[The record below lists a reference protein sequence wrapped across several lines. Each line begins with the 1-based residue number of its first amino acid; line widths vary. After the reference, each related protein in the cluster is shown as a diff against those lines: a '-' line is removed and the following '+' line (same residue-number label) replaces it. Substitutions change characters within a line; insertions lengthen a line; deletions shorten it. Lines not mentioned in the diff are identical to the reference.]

1 MISQENTRIWPYQDA
16 DPRKDRRTRG
26 PFIRYSIS
34 KAMSKGVR
42 EMNNFYTEKKSEKNT
57 TAATIDKRRSHA
69 IDVSDSNDSSA
80 KPGEHKVNC
89 IVENKGRHGDRLRF
103 Y

>member
-1 MISQENTRIWPYQDA
+1 LVRVTR
-16 DPRKDRRTRG
+16 R
-26 PFIRYSIS
+26 
-34 KAMSKGVR
+34 VR

-80 KPGEHKVNC
+80 
-89 IVENKGRHGDRLRF
+89 IR
-103 Y
+103 